1 MINYSTI
8 EQLKS
13 DVGNELAVELLKTF
27 INESKK
33 TIDILINTQ
42 NLCEIEIEIEISAH
56 SLKSSAYSFGASGL
70 GDTCTS
76 IESIVKIEHSAEELN
91 SLLKI
96 ADEQSAETFKQLE
109 SIIQNI

>member
-42 NLCEIEIEIEISAH
+42 NLCEIEISAH

>member
-42 NLCEIEIEIEISAH
+42 NLSEIEISAH

-76 IESIVKIEHSAEELN
+76 IESLVKIEHSAEELN
-91 SLLKI
+91 SLLII
-96 ADEQSAETFKQLE
+96 ADEQSA
-109 SIIQNI
+109 

>member
-42 NLCEIEIEIEISAH
+42 SLSEIEISAH

>member
-1 MINYSTI
+1 MINYPTI

-42 NLCEIEIEIEISAH
+42 NLSEIEISAH